1 MGLLPD
7 IIYSRN
13 RVAAVPVAYD
23 SLSGM
28 LGVTNIKRTSM
39 RKKEDLLQLGWLI
52 LRAGI
57 GISILLHGI
66 PKLMGGVE
74 TWTYIGGSMA
84 IFGITF
90 APAFWGLMAAVA
102 EAVGGA
108 LFALGLLFRPAA
120 LMLTGTM
127 VVALATHLAAG
138 DDFMVFGH
146 ALDLLIVF
154 AGAILIGAGR
164 YSLDAKLLP
173 KLA

>member
-1 MGLLPD
+1 M
-7 IIYSRN
+7 RN
-13 RVAAVPVAYD
+13 KE
-23 SLSGM
+23 
-28 LGVTNIKRTSM
+28 NI
-39 RKKEDLLQLGWLI
+39 LQLGWLI

-57 GISILLHGI
+57 GISIMLHGI
-66 PKLMGGVE
+66 PKLTGGVE
-74 TWTYIGGSMA
+74 TWTYIGGSMS

-90 APAFWGLMAAVA
+90 APAFWGFLAAVA

-138 DDFMVFGH
+138 DDFMKFGH

-154 AGAILIGAGR
+154 VGAILIGAGK
-164 YSLDAKLLP
+164 YSVDAKLLP

>member
-1 MGLLPD
+1 M
-7 IIYSRN
+7 SN
-13 RVAAVPVAYD
+13 
-23 SLSGM
+23 
-28 LGVTNIKRTSM
+28 
-39 RKKEDLLQLGWLI
+39 KENLLQLGWLS

-57 GISILLHGI
+57 GISIMLHGI
-66 PKLMGGVE
+66 PKLTGGVE
-74 TWTYIGGSMA
+74 TWTYIGGSMS

-90 APAFWGLMAAVA
+90 APAFWGFLAAVA
-102 EAVGGA
+102 EAIGGA

-138 DDFMVFGH
+138 DNFMVFGH

-154 AGAILIGAGR
+154 VGAVLIGAGK